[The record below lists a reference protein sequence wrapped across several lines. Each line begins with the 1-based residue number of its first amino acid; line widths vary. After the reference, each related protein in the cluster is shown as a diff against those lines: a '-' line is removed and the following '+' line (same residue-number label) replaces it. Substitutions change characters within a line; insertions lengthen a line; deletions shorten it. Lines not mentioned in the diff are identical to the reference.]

1 MVVVVEGRTTGGRVV
16 AVVAVVDGRRV
27 VGIGGGVTGATVVGG
42 AGTKGHVEVVV
53 SATSE
58 SAFPAARALPPS
70 TATGLGSNAMA
81 DNTPL
86 ARVSAVS
93 EPTRITDRN
102 LRSPPT
108 RTSSA
113 SPTTNLS
120 GTVGV
125 MTVASDS
132 EAARQAIV
140 AAHLKPAEER
150 PPSSAGGVH
159 HLALICSDVET
170 TVRFYQEVLGF
181 PLVDVMEN
189 RDYPGSTHFFHD
201 MGNGNLL
208 AFFDFPGLGLGP
220 AVETLGAV
228 QHVAISVDR
237 ANFEAIRER
246 LDGAGLPYLG
256 PDRGLT
262 NSIYVKDP
270 DGVQIELLAE
280 PLRIMDGRHLG

>member
-1 MVVVVEGRTTGGRVV
+1 
-16 AVVAVVDGRRV
+16 
-27 VGIGGGVTGATVVGG
+27 
-42 AGTKGHVEVVV
+42 
-53 SATSE
+53 
-58 SAFPAARALPPS
+58 
-70 TATGLGSNAMA
+70 
-81 DNTPL
+81 
-86 ARVSAVS
+86 
-93 EPTRITDRN
+93 
-102 LRSPPT
+102 
-108 RTSSA
+108 
-113 SPTTNLS
+113 
-120 GTVGV
+120 
-125 MTVASDS
+125 MTVASDFDTS
-132 EAARQAIV
+132 DFDSRRQAIV

-150 PPSSAGGVH
+150 PASSAGGVH

-189 RDYPGSTHFFHD
+189 RDYAGSTHFFHD
-201 MGNGNLL
+201 IGNGNLL

-237 ANFEAIRER
+237 ANFEAIRDR
-246 LDGAGLPYLG
+246 LDAAGVPYLG